1 MLVVELIPLN
11 EGKRISLDPAV
22 PLTIGRTPTIGC
34 VDNRI
39 SRNHAQLHVKPD
51 GTVWITPVHQ
61 NPTFYRTK
69 AKEIVRLTK
78 DKEYQLY
85 NDDQVGLLPDAYF
98 YRVSIQLDV
107 ENRPEEVLVAN
118 VVDPPSI
125 DEPKVLPVEGQSE
138 ERFESQSNPA
148 AQNDHNEDPT
158 TTNALLSQD
167 QETCKYSTSMLRR

>member
-22 PLTIGRTPTIGC
+22 PLTIGRTPMIGC
-34 VDNRI
+34 MDNRI

-51 GTVWITPVHQ
+51 GTVWIKPVHQ

-78 DKEYQLY
+78 DKEYQLC

-98 YRVSIQLDV
+98 YRVSIQLVV
-107 ENRPEEVLVAN
+107 ENLPEEVLVAN
-118 VVDPPSI
+118 VADPPAI
-125 DEPKVLPVEGQSE
+125 DEPKVLPVGDQSQE
-138 ERFESQSNPA
+138 KLESQTNPA
-148 AQNDHNEDPT
+148 AQNDHDEDPT
-158 TTNALLSQD
+158 TTTALLSQD
-167 QETCKYSTSMLRR
+167 QETCKDSISMLRR